1 MIYALILIV
10 IGIAVALSGVWE
22 QNLFTIMLG
31 ALLEVIGWVWFFI
44 KWRSAKKEGQ
54 LDNNEK

>member
-31 ALLEVIGWVWFFI
+31 AFLELFGWGWFII
-44 KWRSAKKEGQ
+44 KWRSAKKQGQ